1 MKLLAGLLV
10 LSKAQGIPGGPGAIA
25 IQVRTESLVQQTLF
39 WSDLPKN

>member
-25 IQVRTESLVQQTLF
+25 LQVRNFLGQ
-39 WSDLPKN
+39 